1 MTKKINIPNIGI
13 AEVSEYIPSE
23 DIEKQILNFEEQAEK
38 DILNR
43 KQTANVHFRWSEFEI
58 ASKKNCWKIRNALSN
73 LFKVNPKTSYG
84 YWWEKIY
91 VIKNRDEGIRTL
103 GGVAPA
109 QSFQDCTLNH
119 SDTSLFNLILLKKLI
134 KVKLLRYIGINLVN
148 FTLFKFFKTFF
159 AF

>member
-58 ASKKNCWKIRNALSN
+58 ARAKKIA
-73 LFKVNPKTSYG
+73 
-84 YWWEKIY
+84 EKLGMPYQTYLKSTLKQAMDI
-91 VIKNRDEGIRTL
+91 DE
-103 GGVAPA
+103 
-109 QSFQDCTLNH
+109 
-119 SDTSLFNLILLKKLI
+119 KK
-134 KVKLLRYIGINLVN
+134 
-148 FTLFKFFKTFF
+148 FM
-159 AF
+159 